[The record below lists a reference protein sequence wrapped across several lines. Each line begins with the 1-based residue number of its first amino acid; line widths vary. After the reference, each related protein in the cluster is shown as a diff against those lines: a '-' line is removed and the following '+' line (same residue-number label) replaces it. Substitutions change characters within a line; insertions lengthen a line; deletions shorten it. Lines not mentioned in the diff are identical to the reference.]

1 MGRKR
6 SRKFWEARAMD
17 EPGVG
22 ELLLYGEI
30 GDYTWWGDEVTPRQF
45 KEDLD
50 ALGDIS
56 ELRVF
61 INSPGGDVF
70 AGQAIYSI
78 LRRHKA
84 KVSVYVDG
92 IAASA
97 ASLIAMAGDRIVMP
111 HNAMLMIHNPW
122 TLAAGDANHFLEVA
136 EALDKV
142 RDAMIAVYEEQ
153 TGLGKDEIVALLDAE
168 TWMTAAE
175 AIELGFADGI
185 EEAKQ
190 VAASVAGKGKLLING
205 LVVDLTQYQN
215 PPKVLVAKQEQEPP
229 PDNRLR
235 LLSVELELLTGSNL
249 RRNEND

>member
-1 MGRKR
+1 MGRKMG
-6 SRKFWEARAMD
+6 RKFWEVRATD
-17 EPGVG
+17 ASSTG

-30 GDYTWWGDEVTPRQF
+30 SDYTWWGDEVTPKQF
-45 KEDLD
+45 REDLD

-56 ELRVF
+56 ELKVF

-142 RDAMIAVYEEQ
+142 RDAMIAVYEER
-153 TGLGKDEIVALLDAE
+153 TSLKKDEIAALLDAE

-175 AIELGFADGI
+175 AVEMGFADEV

-235 LLSVELELLTGSNL
+235 LLSMELELLTGSNL